1 MKDIVC
7 TLALINREM
16 AHLAAREKIANS
28 QRNKYKSLR
37 DAYVKTKFKQYQQ
50 IRKNI
55 RTRHK

>member
-1 MKDIVC
+1 MKRTAELLVFV
-7 TLALINREM
+7 NREM
-16 AHLAAREKIANS
+16 LKVMAKTEKIS
-28 QRNKYKSLR
+28 IKEKSLR